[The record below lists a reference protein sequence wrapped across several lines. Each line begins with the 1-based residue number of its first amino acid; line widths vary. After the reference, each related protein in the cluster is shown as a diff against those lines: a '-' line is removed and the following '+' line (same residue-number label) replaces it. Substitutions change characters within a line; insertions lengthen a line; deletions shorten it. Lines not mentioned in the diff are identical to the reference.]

1 VDGGRPYDVA
11 VRSTLERQP
20 AERSAGPRLAI
31 SLPQLWAVVA
41 VVLPVIALHG
51 ALGTIDLAYH
61 VRAGDSILHTHMLPA
76 RDTYTFT
83 VPGAAWL
90 DQQWGAQVVFAMVYR
105 ALGWPGLSLLQI
117 LLGALTVLFV
127 YLACRNAGTPPR
139 VAAALTLA
147 AFAIAWTSLTLRPQL
162 LAAVLFAIS
171 LWLIAGRRAH
181 PERLWW
187 MPLVVAVWANVHG
200 SFVLGPVLLGLAAL
214 QDRYERS
221 PATRRVLWVT
231 GVSLVATLLNPF
243 GPRVWSYAYGIARNP
258 LISKLVIEWQPPS
271 IRHIDDAL
279 FFISVA
285 AVVYLL
291 ARRGRPTPWPA
302 LAWLG
307 VFFVLALTATRNTMW
322 WGLAAAPILAGL
334 LAGQERT
341 PRPELPASPVNSAIA
356 VCLVLLVGI
365 FFTFSIEG
373 GSMRSPGTR
382 VADAP
387 VALTARL
394 HQVAEPGDRIFNFQR
409 WGSWFE
415 LSLPD
420 DPVFVDS
427 RIELFPAAVW
437 NDYLAVSNA
446 KAGWNRILDRW
457 RIAVVAVNPDQQ
469 DALVRLMKQ
478 DPAWRLDYQDDEG
491 VIFVRS

>member
-1 VDGGRPYDVA
+1 LVRPK
-11 VRSTLERQP
+11 
-20 AERSAGPRLAI
+20 LAL

-61 VRAGDSILHTHMLPA
+61 IRAGDLILHTHSLPA
-76 RDTYTFT
+76 RDTFTFT
-83 VPGAAWL
+83 VPGAPWL
-90 DQQWGAQVVFAMVYR
+90 DQQWGAQVLFAMVYR

-117 LLGALTVLFV
+117 LLGGLTVWFL
-127 YLACRNAGTPPR
+127 YLACRVAGPPPR
-139 VAAALTLA
+139 IAAALTLA
-147 AFAIAWTSLTLRPQL
+147 GFAVAWTSLTLRPQL
-162 LAAVLFAIS
+162 LAAVLFAAS
-171 LWLIAGRRAH
+171 LWLVAGRRSH
-181 PERLWW
+181 PRRLWW
-187 MPLVVAVWANVHG
+187 MPVVVALWANVHG
-200 SFVLGPVLLGLAAL
+200 SFVLGPILLGLGAF
-214 QDRYERS
+214 QDWYERWHG
-221 PATRRVLWVT
+221 TRRVLWVT
-231 GVSLVATLLNPF
+231 GFTLGATLLNPF

-258 LISKLVIEWQPPS
+258 LISKLVVEWQPPS
-271 IRHIDDAL
+271 IRHPDDAL
-279 FFISVA
+279 FFLSVV

-322 WGLAAAPILAGL
+322 WGLAAAPVLAAL
-334 LAGQERT
+334 LADREPR
-341 PRPELPASPVNSAIA
+341 PRPELPPSAVNSAIA
-356 VCLVLLVGI
+356 ACLLLIVGI
-365 FFTFSIEG
+365 FFTFSLEG
-373 GSMRSPGTR
+373 GSTRSPGTR

-394 HQVAEPGDRIFNFQR
+394 RQVVQPGHRVFNFQR

-415 LSLPD
+415 LSVPD

-446 KAGWNRILDRW
+446 KEGWDRILDRW
-457 RIAVVAVNPDQQ
+457 QVDAVVVNVDQQ
-469 DALVRLMKQ
+469 AALIRLMRQ
-478 DPAWRLDYQDDEG
+478 DPAWRLVYEDDEG